1 MNYGLN
7 KKFFILQ
14 ECEEESDCTK
24 NNTMKPLCVKRCTKV
39 ERPDHPNCAGPKE
52 QTTTGFCKGEIFL
65 LYEIISSSDIKFE
78 FS

>member
-39 ERPDHPNCAGPKE
+39 EGPDHPNCAGPKE
-52 QTTTGFCKGEIFL
+52 QTTTGYCKGEIFC
-65 LYEIISSSDIKFE
+65 YMKSSHHQIL
-78 FS
+78 